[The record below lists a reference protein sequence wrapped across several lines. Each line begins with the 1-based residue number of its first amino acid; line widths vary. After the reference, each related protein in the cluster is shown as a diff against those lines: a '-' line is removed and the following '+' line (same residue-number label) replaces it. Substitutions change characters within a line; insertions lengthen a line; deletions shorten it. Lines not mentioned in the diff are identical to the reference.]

1 MELGINYQQARKI
14 VDKYIT
20 DDITRLHLIET
31 EAIMHALAKHFNEDE
46 EDPAATEAMADK
58 WGIIGLLHDIDWDK
72 TKQNPAEHGN
82 KMIDILKDEGA
93 SDYLIKTIESHIY
106 GHDLNKRL
114 KDKKREERVQHAL
127 AASETLTGLI
137 IASALV
143 QPDKKLA
150 SVKLSSLKKK
160 FKQKSFAANC
170 DREIIRECEKINLT
184 LDEFLQIGLNAMQ
197 GIADKIGL

>member
-1 MELGINYQQARKI
+1 MELGINYDQAQAI
-14 VDKYIT
+14 VTKYIT

-31 EAIMHALAKHFNEDE
+31 EAIMRALARHFSEDE
-46 EDPAATEAMADK
+46 EK
-58 WGIIGLLHDIDWDK
+58 WGIIGLLHDIDWDQ
-72 TKQNPAEHGN
+72 TKNDPTEHGN
-82 KMIDILKDEGA
+82 KMIKILKDEDA

-106 GHDLNKRL
+106 GHDLNERL
-114 KDKKREERVQHAL
+114 RDKEREEKIQHAL

-170 DREIIRECEKINLT
+170 ERVIIRECEKIELT